1 LTHKHIKRVAAL
13 IVILLIVTSSFFFWN
28 DRAMAKA
35 FDTEEEFFQYVESVG
50 KPRVTDDMRYYAN
63 WQTYEE
69 YYQYDKSF
77 IAYGPQS
84 GGTRTIKDSQEND
97 LTNPCGLPEGTEVN
111 EYLGYNESGQGKI
124 NNPCYPNDAHSGM
137 HPRYWSYDYLGSEAL
152 STWKLLSD
160 AQENHLKNSPLS
172 GNGAS
177 FSDNFTVEDI
187 NSDYKNYVRVDIAP
201 TWNGQA
207 VVYTENGGSYHAS
220 FESKVMAGDP
230 VIDGEIK
237 VDGSTSNQS
246 FDVPPETDRIDVP
259 IEVVATADMHD
270 YMEVQNVNEINATFT
285 SFENTTT
292 GETRT
297 IGTDNPQAQTDQT
310 SVTDSIPISRNELSP
325 GTYNFNVYGQ
335 VSVESYYGDRETK
348 NVESS
353 FSVTIVPNY
362 EKGFRVSPSSIQL
375 KQGDFEYAD
384 SFFYIETQGER
395 KVTSASTWTSSN
407 DSIVKVNDG
416 RVEAIAPGT
425 VTLTV
430 DYTYDGES
438 YSGTVDVTVYD
449 LAGPNVDFS
458 FSPSSPKAL
467 EDVCFDDES
476 THPEGLD
483 ITKRE
488 WETAGE
494 VFSSSKEPCYSYETK
509 GNKSVTL
516 TVWDENGKSSSA
528 TKTVPVEE
536 PNIKPVAGISGDET
550 VYLGDTKTY
559 FTSSYD
565 QDGEIVNWF
574 WDLEDRSYVSDFN
587 SEDYIDE
594 KQVTL
599 TFDQKTGTTSLWHG
613 VRDNRGGTDEDLKEI
628 VIEEPMPDLK
638 LSLDGERKVNRKMT
652 LDLSESRALGSSPLD
667 WSSLQLEIKEF
678 EGDSSNVYYKG
689 NATDLTAAKT
699 KAFLVKKD
707 TKYEINAS
715 LQNEYGNTDKE
726 SLIIDALP
734 DIKPVSVIDTFE
746 KIYREKEQYGDHFA
760 VLELTNKSY
769 SKDGDEIGHV
779 EHTVIFDQNNNRDFT
794 DDSSFIVSSKT
805 HNIGQKYSYDHPLGF
820 TLYYTIQSDHS
831 LLVETPHVGRY
842 KTDSKVV
849 ETFSNTIPEFVDS
862 NDYMKDQVTTI
873 VEVGNKAPSIEFS
886 Q

>member
-1 LTHKHIKRVAAL
+1 
-13 IVILLIVTSSFFFWN
+13 
-28 DRAMAKA
+28 MAKA
-35 FDTEEEFFQYVESVG
+35 FDSEEEFFQYVESLG
-50 KPRVTDDMRYYAN
+50 KNRRSTNLQYYAN

-69 YYQYDKSF
+69 YYQYGKSF
-77 IAYGPQS
+77 VVWGPQ
-84 GGTRTIKDSQEND
+84 GGGNRTIKDSQKNE

-111 EYLGYNESGQGKI
+111 EYLGYTQEGKDKV

-187 NSDYKNYVRVDIAP
+187 NSDYKNYVRVDIQP

-207 VVYTENGGSYHAS
+207 VVYTENSGRYHAS
-220 FESKVMAGDP
+220 FESKVMAGDS
-230 VIDGEIK
+230 VINGDIK
-237 VDGSTSNQS
+237 VDGSTSDQS
-246 FDVPPETDRIDVP
+246 FDIPPETDRIDIP
-259 IEVVATADMHD
+259 IEVVATAEMHD
-270 YMEVQNVNEINATFT
+270 YMEVQNVKEINATFT
-285 SFENTTT
+285 SFKNTTT

-335 VSVESYYGDRETK
+335 VSVESYYGDQETK
-348 NVESS
+348 NVEAS

-362 EKGFRVSPSSIQL
+362 EKGFRVSPSKIQL
-375 KQGDFEYAD
+375 KQGDIEYAD

-395 KVTSASTWTSSN
+395 KVTSASDWTSS
-407 DSIVKVNDG
+407 DESIAKVNDG
-416 RVEAIAPGT
+416 RIEAISPGT
-425 VTLTV
+425 TTLTV
-430 DYTYDGES
+430 DYTYEGKN
-438 YSGTVDVTVYD
+438 YSGEVEVQVYD
-449 LAGPNVDFS
+449 LAGPNADFS

-494 VFSSSKEPCYSYETK
+494 VFSSSQEPCYSYETK

-516 TVWDENGKSSSA
+516 TVWDENGKSSTA

-536 PNIKPVAGISGDET
+536 PNIKPNAGVSGDNT
-550 VYLGDTKTY
+550 VYLGDTETY
-559 FTSSYD
+559 YDSSYD
-565 QDGEIVNWF
+565 SDGDIVEWW
-574 WDLEDRSYVSDFN
+574 WDFDDKSYISNFDHDSVQGQ
-587 SEDYIDE
+587 
-594 KQVTL
+594 KQVQV
-599 TFDQKTGTTSLWHG
+599 TFDQKTGTTQIWHG
-613 VRDNRGGTDEDLKEI
+613 VQDNRGGVDDVFEEITIKEP
-628 VIEEPMPDLK
+628 EPDLS
-638 LSLDGERKVNRKMT
+638 LSLNGERKVNRKMT
-652 LDLSESRALGSSPLD
+652 LDLSGTKALGSSPLD

-678 EGDSSNVYYKG
+678 EGDSSSVYYNG
-689 NATDLTAAKT
+689 NATDLTDAKT

-715 LQNEYGNTDKE
+715 IQNEYGNTDTE
-726 SLIIDALP
+726 TLIISVSP
-734 DIKPVSVIDTFE
+734 DIKPVPVIDTFE
-746 KIYREKEQYGDHFA
+746 KIYQEKEQYGDYYA
-760 VLELTNKSY
+760 VIDLMNKSY

-779 EHTVIFDQNNNRDFT
+779 EHTVTFDQNNNRDFT
-794 DDSSFIVSSKT
+794 DDSSFKVSSKT

-820 TLYYTIQSDHS
+820 TLYYTLQSDHS

-849 ETFSNTIPEFVDS
+849 ETFSNTIPEFVDES
-862 NDYMKDQVTTI
+862 DYKKDQVTTI